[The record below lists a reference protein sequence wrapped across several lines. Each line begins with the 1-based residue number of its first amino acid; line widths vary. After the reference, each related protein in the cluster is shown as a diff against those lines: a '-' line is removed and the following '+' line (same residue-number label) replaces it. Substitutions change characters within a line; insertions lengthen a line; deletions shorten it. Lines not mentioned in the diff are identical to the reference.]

1 MRHIRFALL
10 LVLLP
15 SFMQSQ
21 TPYRLPPEEV
31 VRIVDAAP
39 TPLVEVSPA
48 RNAMMLVDYLPNPS
62 IEVLARPILR
72 IAGLRIS
79 PQISG
84 RQRITQ
90 YTGITVKNLM
100 TGTDVHVK
108 LPPDARIGYPVWSH
122 DGKRIA
128 FELDG
133 EGRIELWVADPASGK
148 AGAIKGLTLND
159 VLDAPFAWMSDNKTL
174 LVRAVDPGRGAP
186 PPVPKRPLGPNT
198 EETHGKI
205 AKVATYEDLLKSQY
219 DEDLFTYY
227 AASQLMLVDATD
239 GKQTPIGKPG
249 LYASSDFSPNARFLL
264 VTVLRKPYSYRVPYE
279 DFTRSVEVW
288 DSKGNVVKT
297 IADLPISDEV
307 PTQGVPTGPRDVE
320 WQPLRSATLVWE
332 EALDGGDPVQKV
344 PFRDKVMTLSA
355 PFAGDPK
362 ELFRTQDRI
371 TGFAWLP
378 VQDDVLAAEYNRD
391 RRWRTTASISL
402 AHPADSRR
410 VLFSLNVNDA
420 YHDPG
425 RPVYETKPNGESTV
439 IKDGDWIFLSGRGAT
454 ELGDRPFLD
463 RMNIVTLETERVFRS
478 EEGGVEQFLSFIG
491 PGQTR
496 LLTRFE
502 NRTAPPNFY
511 ERVPGT
517 TGRKALTAF
526 ADPAPQLTGMKK
538 ELIKYVRPD
547 GVPLS
552 GMLYLPAD
560 YRAGTRLPCLI
571 WAYPLEY
578 SDAAT
583 AGQVRGSADA
593 FTFFRGAT
601 PLLFVTQGYAV
612 LMDAT
617 MPVVGDPETVN
628 NTFVEQIVSSAKS
641 AIDRLDSMGVIDR
654 KRVCISGHSY
664 GAFMTVNLLAHSD
677 LFAAGIAR
685 SGAYNRTLTPFG
697 FQTERR
703 SFWEAQDTY
712 MKMSPFTYA
721 DKIKAPLLLIHG
733 EADNNTGTFPIQ
745 SERLFQA
752 LKGTGGAARLVM
764 LPFESHGY
772 SARESVLDVLA
783 ESFSWAD
790 TYVKNRK

>member
-90 YTGITVKNLM
+90 YSGITVKNLI

-239 GKQTPIGKPG
+239 GKQTPIG
-249 LYASSDFSPNARFLL
+249 SPNARFLL

-320 WQPLRSATLVWE
+320 WQPLRSATL
-332 EALDGGDPVQKV
+332 AL
-344 PFRDKVMTLSA
+344 
-355 PFAGDPK
+355 
-362 ELFRTQDRI
+362 
-371 TGFAWLP
+371 
-378 VQDDVLAAEYNRD
+378 
-391 RRWRTTASISL
+391 
-402 AHPADSRR
+402 
-410 VLFSLNVNDA
+410 
-420 YHDPG
+420 
-425 RPVYETKPNGESTV
+425 
-439 IKDGDWIFLSGRGAT
+439 RG
-454 ELGDRPFLD
+454 
-463 RMNIVTLETERVFRS
+463 RS
-478 EEGGVEQFLSFIG
+478 E
-491 PGQTR
+491 
-496 LLTRFE
+496 
-502 NRTAPPNFY
+502 
-511 ERVPGT
+511 
-517 TGRKALTAF
+517 
-526 ADPAPQLTGMKK
+526 
-538 ELIKYVRPD
+538 
-547 GVPLS
+547 
-552 GMLYLPAD
+552 
-560 YRAGTRLPCLI
+560 
-571 WAYPLEY
+571 
-578 SDAAT
+578 
-583 AGQVRGSADA
+583 
-593 FTFFRGAT
+593 
-601 PLLFVTQGYAV
+601 
-612 LMDAT
+612 
-617 MPVVGDPETVN
+617 
-628 NTFVEQIVSSAKS
+628 
-641 AIDRLDSMGVIDR
+641 
-654 KRVCISGHSY
+654 
-664 GAFMTVNLLAHSD
+664 
-677 LFAAGIAR
+677 
-685 SGAYNRTLTPFG
+685 
-697 FQTERR
+697 
-703 SFWEAQDTY
+703 
-712 MKMSPFTYA
+712 
-721 DKIKAPLLLIHG
+721 
-733 EADNNTGTFPIQ
+733 GTFPHAGPHHGI
-745 SERLFQA
+745 RLA
-752 LKGTGGAARLVM
+752 PGSGRCPGSRV
-764 LPFESHGY
+764 
-772 SARESVLDVLA
+772 
-783 ESFSWAD
+783 
-790 TYVKNRK
+790 